1 MHNKISFSDSV
12 RMDRFVSVLD
22 GEAKRA
28 VSAIGQD
35 GLFYASALKLLKREF
50 GNPLMVS
57 YLKLKEVLEL
67 PPIQHDDQNSLRNYH
82 QKLKTIVTWLKT
94 MGYDGAL
101 KSVEN
106 VTKAVMRLPK
116 YLRQKFYR
124 NFKIINY
131 NEREM
136 NLEIFEN
143 WLGERI
149 YDMNNPLA
157 LIVEIEI
164 KKKQQA
170 NKDHQKTT
178 KEKHQRLPKDHYR
191 SFATTTDMEKD
202 RNAESKKNIRC
213 WLCHESH
220 KVSDCQTLKNIS
232 VPERRETVKR
242 KGLCFNCLSNTH
254 QISNCKSKVTC
265 KIKGCGKRHNTIL
278 HNVSYKP
285 PSNNADSTADNKNK
299 QQQERQQNQQD
310 QQVIN
315 SHSRTTSKHLFLQ
328 ILPVTLKHS
337 NKTVTVDALLDSGSD
352 TTIISENVAQY
363 LGLQG
368 EERQVEIKSA
378 LSKTVHFNTKMV
390 SFEIVTDNGNSNMNI
405 NAYTASHLDVPTVK
419 YDANEIKNQYQ
430 HLRDI
435 PFCDINDNIVGLL
448 IGTNYA
454 DLLIHRD
461 FRVGDPGDPIAVKT
475 VLGWMLVGG
484 SKLITS
490 KE

>member
-157 LIVEIEI
+157 LIVKTEI

-170 NKDHQKTT
+170 NNDYEKTT
-178 KEKHQRLPKDHYR
+178 KDKHQRLPKDHYR
-191 SFATTTDMEKD
+191 SFATTTDMEED

-232 VPERRETVKR
+232 VPERRETVKG

-278 HNVSYKP
+278 HNVSYKSP
-285 PSNNADSTADNKNK
+285 DNNADSTKTSNNKNVNK
-299 QQQERQQNQQD
+299 
-310 QQVIN
+310 I
-315 SHSRTTSKHLFLQ
+315 SKITT
-328 ILPVTLKHS
+328 
-337 NKTVTVDALLDSGSD
+337 
-352 TTIISENVAQY
+352 
-363 LGLQG
+363 
-368 EERQVEIKSA
+368 
-378 LSKTVHFNTKMV
+378 
-390 SFEIVTDNGNSNMNI
+390 
-405 NAYTASHLDVPTVK
+405 SHLDVPTVNC
-419 YDANEIKNQYQ
+419 DANKIKNQYQ
-430 HLRDI
+430 HLRYI
-435 PFCDINDNIVGLL
+435 PFCDINDDDVGLS

-454 DLLIHRD
+454 DLLVHRD
-461 FRVGDPGDPIAVKT
+461 FRFGDPGDPIAVKT

-484 SKLITS
+484 IKLITS